1 MHNKLHTLEEWT
13 KSVAPKYPQESRV
26 LRKCARMRG
35 PICGPFNSYCVG
47 AGWRWCWV
55 GKPIMVQRPG
65 VWLLAACWCIVT
77 RGRAQPSQQ
86 RREEM
91 VRRLFYDKWAWPLE
105 LATKVWRSF
114 KITEKGSWLKA
125 PISTFTFKNLLRH
138 YAKWALI
145 RVLHWCPNFT
155 STHLVRHPF
164 SIVS

>member
-13 KSVAPKYPQESRV
+13 YNVAPKYPQSSRV

-47 AGWRWCWV
+47 AGWCWRWV

-86 RREEM
+86 SREEM
-91 VRRLFYDKWAWPLE
+91 VRRLFYDKWACPLQ
-105 LATKVWRSF
+105 LATNLREGLLLVESAYYCLHSQETMLNRGLNTVSICEIGTLQVKLQSSAKVRW
-114 KITEKGSWLKA
+114 EL
-125 PISTFTFKNLLRH
+125 
-138 YAKWALI
+138 Y
-145 RVLHWCPNFT
+145 
-155 STHLVRHPF
+155 
-164 SIVS
+164 